1 MKDFLFFTGD
11 KISND
16 EKIDGISHKWVA
28 YLLKG
33 N

>member
-1 MKDFLFFTGD
+1 MDDIIFFTSD
-11 KISND
+11 KMWND